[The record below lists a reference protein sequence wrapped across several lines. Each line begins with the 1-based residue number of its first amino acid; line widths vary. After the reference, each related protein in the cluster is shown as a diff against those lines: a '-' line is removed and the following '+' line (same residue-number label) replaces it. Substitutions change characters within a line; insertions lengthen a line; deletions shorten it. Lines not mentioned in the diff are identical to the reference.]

1 MEQIKQWWE
10 RFSTWVK
17 YEPVKA
23 SEQVRMLLLSITA
36 IAGVSAGDPVVTGI
50 MGVVTAVFSIWAS
63 KRTRDSVMPMER
75 VESEYETRKI
85 ETLDTANPE
94 DYKV

>member
-1 MEQIKQWWE
+1 MNKLEEWWD
-10 RFSTWVK
+10 RFTTWVK

-36 IAGVSAGDPVVTGI
+36 IAGVGAGDPIVTAI
-50 MGVVTAVFSIWAS
+50 MGAVTALFSIYAS
-63 KRTRDSVMPMER
+63 KRTRDTVMPMER
-75 VESEYETRKI
+75 VTKDYEPKKI
-85 ETLDTANPE
+85 EAAPQEVTE